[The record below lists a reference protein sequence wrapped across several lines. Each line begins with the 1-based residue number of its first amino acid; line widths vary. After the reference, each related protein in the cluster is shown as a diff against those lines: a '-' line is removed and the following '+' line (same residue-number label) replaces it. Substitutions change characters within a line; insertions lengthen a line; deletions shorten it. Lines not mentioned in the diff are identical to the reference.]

1 MLVQFHDAAVEPL
14 WSGLNLAV
22 ENGDKLAAFDG
33 VADYRVHSKP
43 LGQWR
48 LFERLSQEKIVICRA
63 ESSS

>member
-1 MLVQFHDAAVEPL
+1 MGGVGGWEAPGELEDADTP
-14 WSGLNLAV
+14 
-22 ENGDKLAAFDG
+22 AAFDG

-63 ESSS
+63 ASSS